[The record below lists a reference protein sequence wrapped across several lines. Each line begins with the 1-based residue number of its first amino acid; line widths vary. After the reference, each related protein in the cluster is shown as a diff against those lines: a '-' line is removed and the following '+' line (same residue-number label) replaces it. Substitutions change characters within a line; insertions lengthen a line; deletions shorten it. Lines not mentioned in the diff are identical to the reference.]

1 MEIYSFVLYLTGML
15 ISAYYT
21 DELIALVVNRKYKK
35 HWNTII
41 YTMLILIQ
49 VYLGDYLL
57 KSYKFKYVYFY
68 IANWVFIYLLY
79 KGTTLKKALAYI
91 EVVSAVVFTEL
102 IGAQVII
109 GIMGSGA
116 EDIMRLT
123 DMRIFINF
131 ICAMA
136 LIIVVYIYMFIQK
149 KIKFRIS
156 ASKLGPIIMVFLS
169 QIIVGSIYNLIL
181 FDIGTNVSNLFLFYI
196 FVVLMIDLWLLRS
209 MSLLEIKEDTEGKIK
224 NFEKET
230 ELVAEYYSEL
240 YENINNL
247 ENIKSEYN
255 AELKNI
261 YSITGK
267 ISEFQEIREVDIE
280 NKASEIIKS
289 NKSNVLVN
297 NIISNIKSQLDLLN
311 VQYKIEVDVPEI
323 ISMDYSDLSSI
334 LINMFGNAIE
344 AIEVYVNELNEGKSV
359 KNKEKY
365 FLEGIV
371 YVNEKEIK
379 IEVKNVKSNKQKV
392 RLLDDKYIT
401 SKKDKSIHGYGMQII
416 KRTVEKY
423 NGNMEVEY
431 TNNSF
436 KNSVICNC
444 SESSRVG

>member
-1 MEIYSFVLYLTGML
+1 MEIYSFILYLAGMV

-261 YSITGK
+261 FEITGK
-267 ISEFQEIREVDIE
+267 ISEFEEVGE
-280 NKASEIIKS
+280 NKGTDKEI
-289 NKSNVLVN
+289 NDRNSNVLVT
-297 NIISNIKSQLDLLN
+297 NIISNVKAQLDLLN
-311 VQYKIEVDVPEI
+311 VPYKIEVDVPEI